1 MFKRFMAAAC
11 CAALLAVF
19 PFASAQA
26 EVFQGYDSKDFVAQ
40 PAVITKLDSAQSLAS
55 LESEQLPGAVWME
68 LDSSLQVVSEA
79 GEPLGSFSQIYADSV
94 SGAALPI
101 VELKDAAALTALSS
115 FVEQTPVS
123 DLAIASEDVGLL
135 SQVQG
140 EISSA
145 RLYYI
150 AQPAATDALRQVQ
163 LGIANVV
170 GAQVVVLENA
180 EASKEAIAYY
190 QARFKSAWVVTDG
203 SDIEIANAVGNGA
216 YGVISPDAK
225 PVYAMYD
232 RIAAAGETAILSRAP
247 FIAAHRG
254 YVGIHY
260 ENTLGAVED
269 AANIGATHAEVDI
282 YRTADDE
289 VVLHHNTDI
298 NYNGSSVPVS
308 SLTLAEL
315 KSIDLSN
322 GDRVPT
328 LDEVFEAMNGG
339 SLGDLIL
346 IVEFKGTDARLVE
359 LFAQKVTQ
367 YNVASRVV
375 VISFYSDQLLRVREQ
390 LPTISTSLLLN
401 IADGAPGQVLSL
413 AKSSN
418 SGIDITK
425 AALVNNYGEG
435 TLESEYAGYFRT
447 MADRGY
453 SVWMWTYETIDTARA
468 ISNGVTGITTDDPN
482 VGNQIASLNVSDTL
496 SVAKLPADGDTIEI
510 EATTY
515 RGETR
520 TVSARVI
527 LLEEGEGEVKAMLV
541 AQPENGVGLLTGS
554 VTLREGKE
562 ADNQPGGCNSA
573 IGFAGLGGALLL
585 VGAAAVALLRKKA

>member
-68 LDSSLQVVSEA
+68 LDSSLQVLSEA
-79 GEPLGSFSQIYADSV
+79 GEPLGSFAQIYADSV

-115 FVEQTPVS
+115 FVEETPVS

-254 YVGIHY
+254 YQGIHY

-269 AANIGATHAEVDI
+269 AADIGATHAEVDI

-289 VVLHHNTDI
+289 VVLHHNANITYNDI
-298 NYNGSSVPVS
+298 SVPVS
-308 SLTLAEL
+308 SLTLAQLKTIEL
-315 KSIDLSN
+315 PEGGI
-322 GDRVPT
+322 DRVPT

-367 YNVASRVV
+367 YNIASRVV

-482 VGNQIASLNVSDTL
+482 VGNQISSLNVSDTL

-554 VTLREGKE
+554 VTLQEK
-562 ADNQPGGCNSA
+562 PGGCNSA